1 MEDITLGFTLIGV
14 MVGLIML
21 GLPIGITLIGTG
33 AVGVWLIRDN
43 PDLAFRFT
51 AMSTYSGIQDYLFA
65 TIPLFVLMGL
75 LVSVSNVGRDTFE
88 VAQALLR
95 RVRGGLGMATVGAN
109 AIFAAVTGVSI
120 ASAAVFTK
128 VAVPEM
134 VRHGYSL
141 RFATGT
147 VAGSSILG
155 MLIPP
160 SLLMIVYGVLAE
172 VSIGRMFIAG
182 ILPGL
187 LIALGFVALIWVRAA
202 FFPHQIMTA
211 AAPAPAPP
219 ERDMPERDM
228 PVGEMV
234 AKAVPILSLVVL
246 ILGGL
251 YTGFFTPTEAGAV
264 GAAGALVIALARR
277 QLGWAR
283 FWQVLRETGLVSASI
298 LFLLVAASLYSR
310 MLSMAGVPQAI
321 GEMVETMGLGPYGFL
336 AAFVVIVLLM
346 GMILDSTSILL
357 IMVPIGAPI
366 AQAMGF
372 DLIHFGIMVIIAV
385 EMGLLTPPF
394 GISVFTV
401 KATLGDPRVG
411 VETIFAGA
419 LPYVLV
425 MGAALVLIAF
435 VPAIATALV
444 G

>member
-1 MEDITLGFTLIGV
+1 MEDVTLGYLLIGA
-14 MVGLIML
+14 MVALILL
-21 GLPIGITLIGTG
+21 GLPIGLSLIATG
-33 AVGVWLIRDN
+33 AVGVWLIREN

-51 AMSTYSGIQDYLFA
+51 AMATYSGIQDYLFA

-75 LVSVSNVGRDTFE
+75 LVSVSDVGRDTFA
-88 VAQALLR
+88 VAQAMLR
-95 RVRGGLGMATVGAN
+95 RIRGGLGMATVGAN
-109 AIFAAVTGVSI
+109 AVFAAVTGVSI

-134 VRHGYSL
+134 VRHGYTV
-141 RFATGT
+141 RFAAGT

-172 VSIGRMFIAG
+172 VSIGKMFIAG
-182 ILPGL
+182 VIPGII
-187 LIALGFVALIWVRAA
+187 IALGFALMIWVYAA
-202 FFPHQIMTA
+202 FFPARILTHASEFEAEDRPMPAGDMA
-211 AAPAPAPP
+211 A
-219 ERDMPERDM
+219 
-228 PVGEMV
+228 
-234 AKAVPILSLVVL
+234 KSVPILALVAL

-264 GAAGALVIALARR
+264 GAAGALLVALLRR
-277 QLGWAR
+277 RLDGPKLWR
-283 FWQVLRETGLVSASI
+283 VLRETGLVSASI
-298 LFLLVAASLYSR
+298 LFLLIAAGLYSR

-321 GEMVETMGLGPYGFL
+321 GEAVESLGLGPYGFL

-366 AQAMGF
+366 AAGMGF
-372 DLIHFGIMVIIAV
+372 DLVHFGIMVIIAV

-401 KATLGDPRVG
+401 KATLNDPRIG
-411 VETIFAGA
+411 IETIFAGA
-419 LPYVLV
+419 FPFVVV
-425 MGAALVLIAF
+425 MGIALLLIALA
-435 VPAIATALV
+435 PPLATALV
-444 G
+444 N

>member
-1 MEDITLGFTLIGV
+1 MDEITIGFLLIGA
-14 MVGLIML
+14 MVGLIVL
-21 GLPIGITLIGTG
+21 GLPIGLSLIST
-33 AVGVWLIRDN
+33 AAIGVWLIRDN

-51 AMSTYSGIQDYLFA
+51 AMATYSGIQDYVFA

-75 LVSVSNVGRDTFE
+75 LVSMSDIGKDTFE
-88 VAQALLR
+88 VAQSLLR
-95 RVRGGLGMATVGAN
+95 RIRGGLGHATVGAN

-134 VRHGYSL
+134 VRHGYSM

-172 VSIGRMFIAG
+172 VSIGNMFIAG
-182 ILPGL
+182 VIPGII
-187 LIALGFVALIWVRAA
+187 IALGFSVMIWVYAA
-202 FFPHQIMTA
+202 FFPERIMAGTTQPEVSQRA
-211 AAPAPAPP
+211 MPA
-219 ERDMPERDM
+219 
-228 PVGEMV
+228 GEMV
-234 AKAVPILSLVVL
+234 VKSVPILALVVL

-251 YTGFFTPTEAGAV
+251 YSGFFTPTEAGAV
-264 GAAGALVIALARR
+264 GAAGALLLALARGR
-277 QLGWAR
+277 LDWPK
-283 FWQVLRETGLVSASI
+283 FWRVLRETGLVSAAI
-298 LFLLVAASLYSR
+298 LFLLIAAGLYSR

-321 GEMVETMGLGPYGFL
+321 GDMVEQLGLGPYGFL
-336 AAFVVIVLLM
+336 LVFVIIILLM

-372 DLIHFGIMVIIAV
+372 DLIHFGIVTIIAV

-401 KATLGDPRVG
+401 KATLNDPKVSI
-411 VETIFAGA
+411 ETIFAGSM
-419 LPYVLV
+419 PFVVV
-425 MGAALVLIAF
+425 MGIALVLIAA
-435 VPAIATALV
+435 VPWLATALV
-444 G
+444 

>member
-1 MEDITLGFTLIGV
+1 MDDVTLGYALIGA
-14 MVGLIML
+14 MVGLIIL

-33 AVGVWLIRDN
+33 AIGVWLLREN

-75 LVSVSNVGRDTFE
+75 LVSISNVGRDTFE
-88 VAQALLR
+88 VAAALLR

-109 AIFAAVTGVSI
+109 AVFAAVTGVSI

-134 VRHGYSL
+134 TRHGYTM

-172 VSIGRMFIAG
+172 VSIGSMFIAG
-182 ILPGL
+182 IIPGVI
-187 LIALGFVALIWVRAA
+187 IAVGFAAMIWGTAT
-202 FFPHQIMTA
+202 FFPRRILTDEGAGRAVTERVM
-211 AAPAPAPP
+211 PA
-219 ERDMPERDM
+219 
-228 PVGEMV
+228 GEM
-234 AKAVPILSLVVL
+234 ARKAVPILTLVAL

-251 YTGFFTPTEAGAV
+251 YSGFFTPTEAGAV
-264 GAAGALVIALARR
+264 GAAGALAIGLARR
-277 QLGWAR
+277 QIDLAK
-283 FWQVLRETGLVSASI
+283 FWRVLKETGLVSAAI
-298 LFLLVAASLYSR
+298 LFLLIAAGLYSR
-310 MLSMAGVPQAI
+310 MLAMAGVPQAI
-321 GEMVETMGLGPYGFL
+321 GEAVEHLGLGPYGFL
-336 AAFVVIVLLM
+336 AVFVIIILVM

-357 IMVPIGAPI
+357 IMVPIGTPI

-372 DLIHFGIMVIIAV
+372 DLIHFGIVVIIAV

-401 KATLGDPRVG
+401 KATLADPRVG
-411 VETIFAGA
+411 IETVFAGA
-419 LPYVLV
+419 LPFVAVMGMALMLVALLPVLSTVLV
-425 MGAALVLIAF
+425 R
-435 VPAIATALV
+435 
-444 G
+444 

>member
-134 VRHGYSL
+134 VRHGYSM

-182 ILPGL
+182 ILPGII
-187 LIALGFVALIWVRAA
+187 IALGFVALIWVRAT
-202 FFPHQIMTA
+202 FFPHRIMTA
-211 AAPAPAPP
+211 AGPAPTVP
-219 ERDMPERDM
+219 ERDMPA
-228 PVGEMV
+228 GEMV

-251 YTGFFTPTEAGAV
+251 YSGFFTPTEAGAV

-277 QLGWAR
+277 QLDWPK
-283 FWQVLRETGLVSASI
+283 FWRVLRETGLVSASI
-298 LFLLVAASLYSR
+298 LFLLIAASLYSR

-401 KATLGDPRVG
+401 KATLSDPRVG

>member
-1 MEDITLGFTLIGV
+1 MDEITIGFLLIGA
-14 MVGLIML
+14 MVGLIVL
-21 GLPIGITLIGTG
+21 GLPIGISLISTA

-51 AMSTYSGIQDYLFA
+51 AMATYSGIQDYVFA

-75 LVSVSNVGRDTFE
+75 LVSISDIGKDTFE
-88 VAQALLR
+88 VAQTLLR
-95 RVRGGLGMATVGAN
+95 RIRGGLGHATVGAN

-134 VRHGYSL
+134 VRHGYSM
-141 RFATGT
+141 RFAAGT

-172 VSIGRMFIAG
+172 VSIGKMFIAG
-182 ILPGL
+182 VIPGII
-187 LIALGFVALIWVRAA
+187 IALGFSVMIWVYATFFPERIMSRAA
-202 FFPHQIMTA
+202 QPELSQRAM
-211 AAPAPAPP
+211 PA
-219 ERDMPERDM
+219 
-228 PVGEMV
+228 GEM
-234 AKAVPILSLVVL
+234 ALKSLPILALVVL

-264 GAAGALVIALARR
+264 GAAGALLLALARGR
-277 QLGWAR
+277 LDWPK
-283 FWQVLRETGLVSASI
+283 FWRVLRETGLVSAAI
-298 LFLLVAASLYSR
+298 LFLLIAAGLYSR

-321 GEMVETMGLGPYGFL
+321 GDMVEHLGLGPYGFL
-336 AAFVVIVLLM
+336 LVFVIIILLM

-372 DLIHFGIMVIIAV
+372 DLIHFGIVAIIAV

-401 KATLGDPRVG
+401 KATLNDPKVG
-411 VETIFAGA
+411 IEQIFAGA
-419 LPYVLV
+419 MPFVVV
-425 MGAALVLIAF
+425 MGIALLLIAA
-435 VPAIATALV
+435 VPWLATALV
-444 G
+444 T

>member
-1 MEDITLGFTLIGV
+1 MDEVTLGFALVGAMVALI
-14 MVGLIML
+14 LI
-21 GLPIGITLIGTG
+21 GLPIGITLISS
-33 AVGVWLIRDN
+33 AAIGVWLIRDN

-51 AMSTYSGIQDYLFA
+51 AMATYSGIQDYLFA

-75 LVSVSNVGRDTFE
+75 LVSVSNIGKDTFD

-109 AIFAAVTGVSI
+109 AVFAAVTGVSI

-134 VRHGYSL
+134 TRHGHSA

-172 VSIGRMFIAG
+172 VSIGQMFIAG
-182 ILPGL
+182 IIPGL
-187 LIALGFVALIWVRAA
+187 VIACGFVGMIFILATFFPRFVYDDRAA
-202 FFPHQIMTA
+202 A
-211 AAPAPAPP
+211 AQVSERVMPA
-219 ERDMPERDM
+219 
-228 PVGEMV
+228 GEMA
-234 AKAVPILSLVVL
+234 AKSVPIMALVVL

-251 YTGFFTPTEAGAV
+251 YGGIFTPTEAGAV
-264 GAAGALVIALARR
+264 GAAGALAIALVRR
-277 QLGWAR
+277 RLSWPQ
-283 FWQVLRETGLVSASI
+283 FWRVLKETGLVSAAI
-298 LFLLVAASLYSR
+298 LFLLIAAGLYSR

-321 GEMVETMGLGPYGFL
+321 GEMVEHLGLGPEGFL
-336 AAFVVIVLLM
+336 AAFLVIVLLM

-357 IMVPIGAPI
+357 IMVPIGVPI

-372 DLIHFGIMVIIAV
+372 DLVHFGILLIIAV

-401 KATLGDPRVG
+401 KATLADPRIG
-411 VETIFAGA
+411 IETVFAGA
-419 LPYVLV
+419 LPYVIV
-425 MGAALVLIAF
+425 MGLSLVLIAL
-435 VPAIATALV
+435 VPGLATALIR
-444 G
+444 